1 MRKHQAFILLA
12 VAGAVLAALFVA
24 RLAPGSSNASSHR
37 EAPLISEDPT
47 ADNTDLYAFR
57 SPDKP
62 STLTIVSN
70 WIPGEDPAAG
80 PNYYTFSQSAKY
92 NIYVDRNG
100 DGKPELTYSFRFKTP
115 TGPYFLGNTQQ
126 SYTATLNGKP
136 FAAGKTPIDTI
147 GPRFNAFAGVKD
159 YEADAE
165 KTIVTKNGVSIFAG
179 QRDDPFFAD
188 VGAIFDLVAI
198 RKAGTTGNLGGGKD
212 FLSGYNVHT
221 IALQIPISQVDTKS
235 HTIGVWSSTDRQNV
249 TVNGKLHRGWTQV
262 SRLGE
267 PLINEVVIP
276 TGLKDLWNRTS
287 PANDA
292 QFEKYYKTPILAAV
306 LNKLYKLGVPETNRS
321 DLVAVLGTG
330 IPKVTFTGNH
340 FADELRINL
349 AVPVTPAGKESRMG
363 VLGGDNAGF
372 PNGRRL
378 SDDVV
383 DIEEQAVAG
392 FLMGKK
398 VPLGDGVNGNDKP
411 YLDHFP
417 YAASPWGGYDNTKA
431 TS

>member
-1 MRKHQAFILLA
+1 MRKHWAFILLT
-12 VAGAVLAALFVA
+12 VVGAALAALFIG
-24 RLAPGSSNASSHR
+24 RLSPGSGNASSHR

-57 SPDKP
+57 SPDNAN
-62 STLTIVSN
+62 TFTIVSN

-92 NIYVDRNG
+92 NIYVDKNG
-100 DGKPELTYSFRFKTP
+100 DGRPELTYSFRFKTP

-126 SYTATLNGKP
+126 SWTATLNGKP
-136 FAAGKTPIDTI
+136 LAKGMTPINNI
-147 GPRFNAFAGVKD
+147 GPRFNGFVGVKD
-159 YEADAE
+159 YEAAAE
-165 KTIVTKNGVSIFAG
+165 KTIVSAGGTKIFAG
-179 QRDDPFFAD
+179 QRDDPFFGD

-198 RKAGTTGNLGGGKD
+198 RKAGTTGNMGGGKD

-221 IALQIPISQVDTKS
+221 IALQIPVSRADNPR

-287 PANDA
+287 PASDV
-292 QFEKYYKTPILAAV
+292 QFKKYYETPILAAV
-306 LNKLYKLGVPETNRS
+306 LNKLYKLGVPETGRD

-330 IPKVTFTGNH
+330 IPKVTFTGAH
-340 FADELRINL
+340 FADELRVNL
-349 AVPVTPAGKESRMG
+349 AIPATPAAKFSRMG
-363 VLGGDNAGF
+363 VLGGDNGGF

-378 SDDVV
+378 GDDVI

-392 FLMGKK
+392 FLKGKK
-398 VPLGDGVNGNDKP
+398 VPLGDGVDGNDVA
-411 YLDHFP
+411 YLAHFP
-417 YAASPWGGYDNTKA
+417 YVAAPHQGYENAKA
-431 TS
+431 TK

>member
-1 MRKHQAFILLA
+1 MTLLAHGGIPGLIAETSCVIVALGVFGYFVRRSAKKEERERNQASEASDPDGVSDRDSGEPSDRTGPAPRANQAPYDGHDLAHPNRPAVKKGATGMRKAWAFMLLA
-12 VAGAVLAALFVA
+12 VVGAVLAALFVG
-24 RLAPGSSNASSHR
+24 RLGPGSSNASSHR

-62 STLTIVSN
+62 NTLTIVSN

-92 NIYVDRNG
+92 NIYVDRKG
-100 DGKPELTYSFRFKTP
+100 DGRPELTYSFRFKTP

-126 SYTATLNGKP
+126 NWTATLNGKP
-136 FAAGKTPIDTI
+136 FASGKTPINNI
-147 GPRFNAFAGVKD
+147 GPRFNGFVGVKD
-159 YEADAE
+159 YEAAAE

-198 RKAGTTGNLGGGKD
+198 RKAGTTGNMGGGKD
-212 FLSGYNVHT
+212 FLSGYNVHA

-235 HTIGVWSSTDRQNV
+235 HTLGVWSSTDRMNV

-262 SRLGE
+262 SRLGN

-287 PANDA
+287 PRA
-292 QFEKYYKTPILAAV
+292 TC
-306 LNKLYKLGVPETNRS
+306 GSRS
-321 DLVAVLGTG
+321 TTR
-330 IPKVTFTGNH
+330 P
-340 FADELRINL
+340 R
-349 AVPVTPAGKESRMG
+349 S
-363 VLGGDNAGF
+363 
-372 PNGRRL
+372 
-378 SDDVV
+378 
-383 DIEEQAVAG
+383 
-392 FLMGKK
+392 
-398 VPLGDGVNGNDKP
+398 
-411 YLDHFP
+411 
-417 YAASPWGGYDNTKA
+417 SPPC
-431 TS
+431 

>member
-1 MRKHQAFILLA
+1 MKKYVPFLL
-12 VAGAVLAALFVA
+12 VAAAAGLVALFVG
-24 RLAPGSSNASSHR
+24 RLAPSSSTASSHR

-62 STLTIVSN
+62 NTLTIVSN

-92 NIYVDRNG
+92 NIYIDRNG
-100 DGKPELTYSFRFKTP
+100 DGRPDVTYTFRFKTP

-126 SYTATLNGKP
+126 SWTATRNGK
-136 FAAGKTPIDTI
+136 AWASGQTPIDNI
-147 GPRFNAFAGVKD
+147 GPRFNGFVGVKN
-159 YEADAE
+159 YEAAAE
-165 KTIVTKNGVSIFAG
+165 KTIVHKGGVSIFAG
-179 QRDDPFFAD
+179 QRDDPFYAD

-198 RKAGTTGNLGGGKD
+198 RKAGTTGDKGGGKD
-212 FLSGYNVHT
+212 FLSGYNVHS
-221 IALQIPISQVDTKS
+221 IALQIPIAQVDTTS
-235 HTIGVWSSTDRQNV
+235 HAIGVWSSTDRQNV
-249 TVNGKLHRGWTQV
+249 TINGHLHTGWTQV

-287 PANDA
+287 PAGDS
-292 QFEKYYKTPILAAV
+292 QFRKYYETPILAAV
-306 LNKLYKLGVPETNRS
+306 LNKLYKLGVPETGRD

-330 IPKVTFTGNH
+330 IPKLTFTGNTL
-340 FADELRINL
+340 ADELRINL
-349 AVPVTPAGKESRMG
+349 SIPVSAHPNRMG
-363 VLGGDNAGF
+363 VLGGDTAGF

-378 SDDVV
+378 GDDVI

-392 FLMGKK
+392 FLKGKK
-398 VPLGDGVNGNDKP
+398 VPLGDGVNADADG
-411 YLDHFP
+411 YLSHFP
-417 YAASPWGGYDNTKA
+417 YVMTPHQGYTNAKA